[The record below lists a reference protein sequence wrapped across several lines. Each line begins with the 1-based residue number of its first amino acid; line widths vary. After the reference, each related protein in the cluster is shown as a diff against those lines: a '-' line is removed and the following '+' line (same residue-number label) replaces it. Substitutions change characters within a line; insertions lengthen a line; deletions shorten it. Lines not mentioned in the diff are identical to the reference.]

1 MIIFGGLVIFLIS
14 IYFLLAL
21 YKHFVEQRQQAE
33 NEAKIEGLT
42 EDYEQFKKMKMME
55 LEAIERNTFQTKS
68 KSSASKFLYLPKPF
82 TLLILGKTKSMRSV
96 KTLERSHEQDNKI
109 VTIHEPVGNDY
120 RSGEE
125 FD

>member
-21 YKHFVEQRQQAE
+21 YKHFMEQRQQAE

-68 KSSASKFLYLPKPF
+68 KSSASKFLYFITFHPF
-82 TLLILGKTKSMRSV
+82 VLRQNQ
-96 KTLERSHEQDNKI
+96 EHEVYKD
-109 VTIHEPVGNDY
+109 P
-120 RSGEE
+120 RALS
-125 FD
+125 

>member
-1 MIIFGGLVIFLIS
+1 M
-14 IYFLLAL
+14 
-21 YKHFVEQRQQAE
+21 EQRQQAE

-68 KSSASKFLYLPKPF
+68 KSSASKFLYLPTF
-82 TLLILGKTKSMRSV
+82 LSLCFYEGKTKSMRSV

-109 VTIHEPVGNDY
+109 VTIHEPVGNDC

>member
-68 KSSASKFLYLPKPF
+68 KSSASKSKFLI
-82 TLLILGKTKSMRSV
+82 IL
-96 KTLERSHEQDNKI
+96 N
-109 VTIHEPVGNDY
+109 
-120 RSGEE
+120 
-125 FD
+125 